1 MTSKLSDPSRN
12 MLIYVISRSIV
23 EIKSRD
29 ITLLYVL
36 YCVISRPIIILVNVS
51 VYKNNVSDDI
61 FMEIES
67 FGCFIVTIQS
77 SLLTHKV
84 RVTRLPGFKGPK
96 T

>member
-23 EIKSRD
+23 EIESRD

-36 YCVISRPIIILVNVS
+36 YGVISRPIIILLNVS
-51 VYKNNVSDDI
+51 VNKNNVPDVI

-67 FGCFIVTIQS
+67 
-77 SLLTHKV
+77 
-84 RVTRLPGFKGPK
+84 
-96 T
+96 